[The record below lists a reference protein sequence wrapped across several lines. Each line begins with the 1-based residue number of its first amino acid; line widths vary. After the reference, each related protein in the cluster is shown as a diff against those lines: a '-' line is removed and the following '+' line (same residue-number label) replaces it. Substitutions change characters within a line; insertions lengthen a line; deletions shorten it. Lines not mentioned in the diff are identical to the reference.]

1 MMGNLDN
8 KPDCPSLIE
17 DCTMKVKR
25 LLIVICA
32 LVALAC
38 DKQDEVE
45 PRLIV
50 RASTMSLDGVLD
62 VPGVKNKVPIQLYSN
77 QNWKS
82 ESDVE
87 WIDVHT
93 KVGKPSN
100 IYQTIEVTVLFNGS
114 GKERSGKLTFR
125 NSSLEQTLVIQQ
137 GVPDASAIH
146 GDGTESAPYVIKTA
160 EQMNSIRQ
168 YLEPGSATYLC
179 LGNDIDMS
187 GIQNF
192 VPLNDTS
199 PYNKEI
205 HFDGRGFTSSNLTS
219 IQEIRHTVNPSLFGI
234 LKGSCTNLTVKDAT
248 IKDDPMIG
256 TAVPTG
262 IIASSSSSPVVLN
275 NVHVSGVI
283 RSNGSFAGGLVG
295 RISGATIENCTAD
308 INVSAS
314 SNTFGYSG
322 GLVGQVKSGKFIV
335 RNSRT
340 SGVVYGSINVGGL
353 IGGSLKE
360 ASLEFQDCHST
371 AMVRGHSY
379 IGGFAGCL
387 DNDESRPA
395 KITDSSA
402 SGEVRMMSEDNDLSA
417 FVGMVTG
424 ACEFVDCHASGDLY
438 SSGSSGNAGGII
450 ACTIT
455 ENGTIHLK
463 NCHYKGKLGG
473 SVSTGGVVGCSTG
486 DIIIEDCS
494 AEGNLIA
501 PISHAGGILG
511 LMEKGMATITRSCF
525 KGSLRGKGGVGG
537 IIGYLSK
544 GTAVISECWTEGDLV
559 ASADGL
565 GGIVGKSDTGVTI
578 RNCCSSC
585 EVIALDYAVLG
596 VACQAAGGILGMG
609 EKAVFIENCYASG
622 EVKAFCGVGGI
633 AGVLNNVTNAEIH
646 TSLAW
651 SKSLVATRT
660 QKDMRSSGAIAGLVR
675 SGTVTLVDNYR
686 RADLQI
692 VDSFITGL
700 SDHENVIESLPPLPA
715 GITDYNQ
722 RPFNGRKADQGAT
735 LVTLA
740 KSLGWDAA
748 IWNFNS
754 DSSDMG
760 FSIKPLG
767 DNKIEF

>member
-1 MMGNLDN
+1 
-8 KPDCPSLIE
+8 
-17 DCTMKVKR
+17 
-25 LLIVICA
+25 
-32 LVALAC
+32 
-38 DKQDEVE
+38 
-45 PRLIV
+45 
-50 RASTMSLDGVLD
+50 
-62 VPGVKNKVPIQLYSN
+62 
-77 QNWKS
+77 
-82 ESDVE
+82 
-87 WIDVHT
+87 
-93 KVGKPSN
+93 
-100 IYQTIEVTVLFNGS
+100 
-114 GKERSGKLTFR
+114 
-125 NSSLEQTLVIQQ
+125 
-137 GVPDASAIH
+137 
-146 GDGTESAPYVIKTA
+146 
-160 EQMNSIRQ
+160 
-168 YLEPGSATYLC
+168 
-179 LGNDIDMS
+179 
-187 GIQNF
+187 
-192 VPLNDTS
+192 
-199 PYNKEI
+199 
-205 HFDGRGFTSSNLTS
+205 
-219 IQEIRHTVNPSLFGI
+219 
-234 LKGSCTNLTVKDAT
+234 
-248 IKDDPMIG
+248 
-256 TAVPTG
+256 
-262 IIASSSSSPVVLN
+262 VVLN
-275 NVHVSGVI
+275 NVHVSGVVKTD
-283 RSNGSFAGGLVG
+283 SPCAGGLVG
-295 RISGATIENCTAD
+295 FVCGATIENCTAD
-308 INVSAS
+308 VNVSSGSRDNA
-314 SNTFGYSG
+314 G

-371 AMVRGHSY
+371 AMVRGHSC